1 MWPGPSRS
9 RSRPT
14 GGRRPGRRRPAPG
27 CGACSRWRASTSC
40 HRGTGWCCCRWRSGR
55 TGSTCATRSPT
66 PPRSRRVTCRGP
78 GSSAAARCPTGPG
91 PSTATGSAAP
101 RPTAWSGSTSTPSCR
116 RPRRAPR
123 CWSCASCRRRTAR
136 PSSGR
141 WSSAPSSSEGA
152 AVSHRVQVSNPDKVL
167 FPDDAITKGD
177 LVAYYRTVAP
187 RMLPLVSG
195 RPVTMQR
202 FPDGIGRGGF
212 LQKQIGR
219 HFPDWFE
226 RVTAPNRRTR
236 QATVRDQV
244 TYPVC
249 RHADDLAY
257 LANQGCITPHV
268 WLSRTPDIHQPD
280 QMVFDLDPA
289 SDDLG
294 VLRSASRGLHVVVPL
309 VPAADTD
316 TVKVVSMAMAE
327 VLAARHPDDFTT
339 EGRIANR
346 HGRLYLEIGR
356 NGYAQP
362 MAAPYA
368 VRGLPGAPVSVPLD
382 WSELDDFVPGRH
394 TLRTIADRLAA
405 PDPWA
410 GMDAAASRLDRA
422 GARLDELR

>member
-1 MWPGPSRS
+1 MSDRV
-9 RSRPT
+9 
-14 GGRRPGRRRPAPG
+14 
-27 CGACSRWRASTSC
+27 
-40 HRGTGWCCCRWRSGR
+40 
-55 TGSTCATRSPT
+55 
-66 PPRSRRVTCRGP
+66 RVTHP
-78 GSSAAARCPTGPG
+78 
-91 PSTATGSAAP
+91 
-101 RPTAWSGSTSTPSCR
+101 
-116 RPRRAPR
+116 
-123 CWSCASCRRRTAR
+123 
-136 PSSGR
+136 
-141 WSSAPSSSEGA
+141 E
-152 AVSHRVQVSNPDKVL
+152 KVL
-167 FPDDAITKGD
+167 FPGDGITKGD

-187 RMLPLVSG
+187 GMLPLVSG

-268 WLSRTPDIHQPD
+268 WLSRTPDIHHPD

-294 VLRSASRGLHVVVPL
+294 VLRSAAAALHGLLDELGLASFLKSSGSRGLHVVVPL

-316 TVKVVSMAMAE
+316 TVKVVSMAVAE

-346 HGRLYLEIGR
+346 HGRLYLDIGR
-356 NGYAQP
+356 NGYAQT